1 MEEVVAM
8 TDRIGIFGRDTT
20 DIDNPMGVA
29 TTIDWYYP
37 LSADTDSPSSII
49 IDPCCVRVI
58 APIKVS
64 FDYSRDAWRIEREYV
79 HKDEDGN
86 EEVMYEL
93 MCYIDNKQ
101 EDDQ

>member
-1 MEEVVAM
+1 M
-8 TDRIGIFGRDTT
+8 THRIAVFGRRNTDTEEQ
-20 DIDNPMGVA
+20 IGV
-29 TTIDWYYP
+29 TTAIDWYYP

-64 FDYSRDAWRIEREYV
+64 FDYTRDAFRIDRGYV
-79 HKDEDGN
+79 HRDEDGN
-86 EEVMYEL
+86 EEQMFEL
-93 MCYIDNKQ
+93 VCYIDNKQ